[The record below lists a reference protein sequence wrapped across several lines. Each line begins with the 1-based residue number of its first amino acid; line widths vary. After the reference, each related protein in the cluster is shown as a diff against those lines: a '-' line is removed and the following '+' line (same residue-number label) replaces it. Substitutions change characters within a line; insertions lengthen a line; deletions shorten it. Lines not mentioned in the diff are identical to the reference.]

1 MPRPPNSL
9 LWALLLASTIP
20 TAVPVILVAGFD
32 FTVQPAWIMAGM
44 GFLGMAH
51 TGSTGFFYT
60 EEHDRRRMIW
70 VPLGFIALA
79 AAVFALDPAGF
90 WPYLAVHYIWLMW
103 HLGRQNFG
111 LYALVAGG
119 ASEAERFFFDLL
131 AEAAMPAMLTLYIP
145 DALAPDAAAFL
156 RVLSLLLMAYAVLL
170 FICLTV
176 GYYREAVA
184 AGRTRSVVSQG
195 AECNGGAEIQTVASC
210 RYWSRPTA
218 LFLGLAFWLPT
229 VISTNPAVA
238 LTWFAHPF
246 QYLIMVAWVSGRRG
260 WVELAVAAGYALGL
274 WALLTGLYSAG
285 ALLAF
290 SALTYGAS
298 QAHFLIDGEVWR
310 RGRAVV

>member
-111 LYALVAGG
+111 IYALVAGG

-131 AEAAMPAMLTLYIP
+131 AVAAMPAMLTLYIP
-145 DALAPDAAAFL
+145 GAIALDAAAFL
-156 RVLSLLLMAYAVLL
+156 RVLSLLLMAYAVVIFGFLCFANL
-170 FICLTV
+170 GDWRKLI
-176 GYYREAVA
+176 
-184 AGRTRSVVSQG
+184 
-195 AECNGGAEIQTVASC
+195 
-210 RYWSRPTA
+210 A

-229 VISTNPAVA
+229 VIGTNPAVA

-290 SALTYGAS
+290 SALTYGIS
-298 QAHFLIDGEVWR
+298 QAHFLIDGEVWHR
-310 RGRAVV
+310 RRIV